1 MNSELQHLPPGVVS
15 YLDALGRPGADA
27 KSLHADFLIHLDL
40 VGEWITNLS
49 DYTIDDLEAGLFANV
64 ATLLESTRTTAEEV
78 IWGQQLP
85 LLRRDLYPMFSLMD
99 RINKRREVAHY
110 SPQPAIND
118 FLLCGVAYLEKRAT
132 WEALESR
139 LDKLENYINNLQSGL
154 DSAAHRLKPEVVEA
168 MGSAINAMRDVL
180 DAMLPDQPDEH
191 VKRAL
196 GTLSESAKIA
206 QMLLDWKRQD
216 DDRFRTDHQR
226 FFIPAAGP
234 WLESFLEYVD
244 GVERSGWKAAVQPLL
259 DDILPRMQSEWLAI
273 RRRLFMDPEQREAAW
288 TEIEAAMEDLAASVA
303 DLLNPA
309 VSEDDALNGFEQAT
323 EHLSNQ
329 FVNLTM
335 ITLPYGHL
343 YDSEP
348 GQLLEGIFGALGG
361 SVPVVRLLELPAS
374 GAVAELITLYA
385 KDGDWDHLF
394 RAGFALLSEH
404 LPPPPTAGA
413 AELPTWNC
421 PFCKAINEM
430 DGSLSCVGCGAA
442 APLTASVVASA
453 Q

>member
-1 MNSELQHLPPGVVS
+1 VNSELQHLPPGVVA

-27 KSLHADFLIHLDL
+27 KALHADFLIHLDM
-40 VGEWITNLS
+40 VGEWHTNLS
-49 DYTIDDLEAGLFANV
+49 DYTIDDLEAGLFANI

-85 LLRRDLYPMFSLMD
+85 LLRRDLYPMFNMMD
-99 RINKRREVAHY
+99 RINKRREIAHY

-118 FLLCGVAYLEKRAT
+118 FLLCGVAYLEKRAP
-132 WEALESR
+132 WEALEGR

-154 DSAAHRLKPEVVEA
+154 DSVAHRLKPEVVEA
-168 MGSAINAMRDVL
+168 VTSAIEAMRDVL
-180 DAMLPDQPDEH
+180 DAMLPDKDDDH
-191 VKRAL
+191 VKSAL

-206 QMLLDWKRQD
+206 QLLLDWKRQD
-216 DDRFRTDHQR
+216 EDRFRADHHR

-234 WLESFLEYVD
+234 SLESFLEYVD
-244 GVERSGWKAAVQPLL
+244 GVERSSWKAAVQPLL
-259 DDILPRMQSEWLAI
+259 DDTLPQMQAEWLAI
-273 RRRLFMDPEQREAAW
+273 RRRLFMDPDQREAAW
-288 TEIEAAMEDLAASVA
+288 AEIEAAMEDLASSVA

-309 VSEDDALNGFEQAT
+309 VTEDDALNGFEQAA

-374 GAVAELITLYA
+374 GGVAELIARYA

-394 RAGFALLSEH
+394 RAGFLLLAEH
-404 LPPPPTAGA
+404 LPPPA
-413 AELPTWNC
+413 APEAAALPTWNC

-430 DGSLSCVGCGAA
+430 DGALSCVGCGAA
-442 APLTASVVASA
+442 APLTASVVASVD
-453 Q
+453 